1 MLKLKEYHKKYI
13 FKIIVPITIMVLL
26 VIVCL
31 IHINIVNTKT
41 LSPLGNTKQNYA
53 LVSEKFGDDF
63 ANFIKDNSI
72 LKIYEDPE
80 NKKVLVR
87 LGDTEFKIS
96 SESELI
102 KYIQSKI
109 KNNK

>member
-1 MLKLKEYHKKYI
+1 MFKLKKYHKKYI
-13 FKIIVPITIMVLL
+13 FKILVPIVITGLL

-63 ANFIKDNSI
+63 ANFIKDNSV
-72 LKIYEDPE
+72 LKIYEDSE

-109 KNNK
+109 KNIK